1 MHGHLNVKYN
11 IYILYDTV
19 ITTGLL
25 RNVGS
30 HKKTIQDSSYV
41 TLKGLRK
48 TGMRKQA

>member
-1 MHGHLNVKYN
+1 MHGHMNVNYN

-19 ITTGLL
+19 VTTSLL

-30 HKKTIQDSSYV
+30 DKKPTQDSSYV
-41 TLKGLRK
+41 TLKSLRN